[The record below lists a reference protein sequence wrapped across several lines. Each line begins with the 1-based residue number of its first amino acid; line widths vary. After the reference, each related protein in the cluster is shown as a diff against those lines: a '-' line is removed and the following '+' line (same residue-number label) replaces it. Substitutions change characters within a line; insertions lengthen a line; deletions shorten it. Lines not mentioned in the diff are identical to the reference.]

1 MMSEKKAKEQLLK
14 ELLQMKKTI
23 EQKLEEQDS
32 LIKQFQQLNQIDG
45 LFSQVIGN
53 FPYPIAIFEHS
64 GVLTM
69 ANRVMLQKANI
80 RPDDVQAGRI
90 NFLSRIT
97 NENFA
102 VFEAVE
108 DIFLGETTLL
118 KNLVE
123 PLSMF
128 TRDDSVPDYSD
139 CYQSAVFFPVAEN
152 NDSIS
157 HGAVMLMK

>member
-1 MMSEKKAKEQLLK
+1 MSEKKTKELLLK
-14 ELLQMKKTI
+14 ELIQMQKNIEKKV
-23 EQKLEEQDS
+23 KAQDS
-32 LIKQFQQLNQIDG
+32 LIKSFQLLIQNDELS
-45 LFSQVIGN
+45 SQVIGN
-53 FPYPIAIFEHS
+53 FPYPIAIFERN

-69 ANRVMLQKANI
+69 ANDALLQRADI
-80 RPDDVQAGRI
+80 SPDDVQAGRI

-102 VFEAVE
+102 VLEAVE

-118 KNLVE
+118 KNLEE

-139 CYQSAVFFPVAEN
+139 CYQSAVFFPVVESGDN
-152 NDSIS
+152 IS
-157 HGAVMLMK
+157 LGAVMLMK

>member
-1 MMSEKKAKEQLLK
+1 MSAKKTKEQLLK
-14 ELLQMKKTI
+14 EAQMQKSVEKKVK
-23 EQKLEEQDS
+23 EHDS
-32 LIKQFQQLNQIDG
+32 LIKSFQLLVQNEG
-45 LFSQVIGN
+45 LSSQVIGN
-53 FPYPIAIFEHS
+53 FPYPIAIFERN

-69 ANRVMLQKANI
+69 VNHALLQRANI

-90 NFLSRIT
+90 NFLNRIT

-102 VFEAVE
+102 VLEAVE

-128 TRDDSVPDYSD
+128 AKDDSVPDHGD
-139 CYQSAVFFPVAEN
+139 CYQSAVFFPVVESSDN
-152 NDSIS
+152 IS
-157 HGAVMLMK
+157 HGAVMLME